1 MGETEI
7 NRGEVEAEFRDD
19 RADVCSGSRDLGDH
33 NRPSYR
39 PCTAVI
45 ALITASGLYRPSMQI
60 AANYI

>member
-19 RADVCSGSRDLGDH
+19 RADVCSGSETWATIIVPRIG
-33 NRPSYR
+33 RAR
-39 PCTAVI
+39 AVI